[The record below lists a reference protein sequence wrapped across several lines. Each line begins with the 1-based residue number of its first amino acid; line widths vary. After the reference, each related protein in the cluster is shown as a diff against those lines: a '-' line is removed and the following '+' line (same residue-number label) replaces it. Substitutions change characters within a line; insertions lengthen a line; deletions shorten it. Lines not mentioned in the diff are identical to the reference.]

1 VCCIILHALFH
12 TAISQVFSIKHR
24 YQKSVPASIFLD
36 IMMVSVSTVFVLRIL
51 LLSTM
56 CTVCAYS
63 FMRRG
68 WTTVKTSNSPLYMGL
83 FDGLFGSSS
92 NGNNNKPS
100 SKSKLDEEWEKQQ
113 ELLRIRR
120 DPEKLDKYFKD
131 VDKRRAEFLSKESNQ
146 KIGNIQA
153 EELQGKINDIAVPK
167 PSLGVSGDEVYV
179 DEGADVMGKIFG
191 KKR

>member
-1 VCCIILHALFH
+1 MV
-12 TAISQVFSIKHR
+12 
-24 YQKSVPASIFLD
+24 VPVTT
-36 IMMVSVSTVFVLRIL
+36 VSLIRIL

-56 CTVCAYS
+56 CTVCAHS
-63 FMRRG
+63 FMCQG
-68 WTTVKTSNSPLYMGL
+68 WTAVKTSYSPLYMGL

-92 NGNNNKPS
+92 NSNNNKPS

-131 VDKRRAEFLSKESNQ
+131 VEQRRAEFLSNESNQ
-146 KIGNIQA
+146 KSVNSQV
-153 EELQGKINDIAVPK
+153 EELPGKNKIVVPK